1 MSETGPTAEIA
12 RKVCDDIFGN
22 FFWDVHPRI
31 DSNFKCTKDHHRT
44 STDKPKKTHP
54 ADVVFSYDDPYLTR
68 RIYLHT
74 DMKSYATDSISST
87 GLRAALKSLCM
98 TVECARTSAEWRQIY
113 SVPDDEEHDV
123 QGFLFVHNHDRG
135 YEGKFSESMD
145 RVSLSALPVA
155 ADTVIHF
162 MGPTDI
168 SRLYSIAN
176 DLMRLKFGKVLPVD
190 EHTFYYPDLVLTR
203 RHTDT
208 WGQPATIELLMSPFF
223 IIKHACAEKVSA
235 GYLIYYNRPGCS
247 AEEFEYL
254 FDCISRF
261 QMLEHGQLIRIRSC
275 HGSPDS
281 KMLSHFEA
289 AKKKY
294 AKAWGFDQKRSEL
307 LEKITI
313 EMITSVA
320 DTYNPG
326 NVGWKV
332 ENEE

>member
-1 MSETGPTAEIA
+1 
-12 RKVCDDIFGN
+12 
-22 FFWDVHPRI
+22 
-31 DSNFKCTKDHHRT
+31 
-44 STDKPKKTHP
+44 
-54 ADVVFSYDDPYLTR
+54 
-68 RIYLHT
+68 
-74 DMKSYATDSISST
+74 
-87 GLRAALKSLCM
+87 M
-98 TVECARTSAEWRQIY
+98 TVECARTSADWRQIY
-113 SVPDDEEHDV
+113 SVPDDEEHEV

-135 YEGKFSESMD
+135 YEGKFSECMA
-145 RVSLSALPVA
+145 RVSISALPVA

-176 DLMRLKFGKVLPVD
+176 DLMRLKFNKLLPVS

-208 WGQPATIELLMSPFF
+208 WEQPATIELLMSPFF
-223 IIKHACAEKVSA
+223 IIKHASAEKISA
-235 GYLIYYNRPGCS
+235 GYLIYYNRPGSS

-275 HGSPDS
+275 HSKPDLV
-281 KMLSHFEA
+281 MLSNFEA

-294 AKAWGFDQKRSEL
+294 AKAWGFDQKRTEL